1 MRIKSRDNLIQGQP
15 LYTILFYFIQS
26 FSYTHIY
33 MTIQQT
39 FSCREKKQVLYQTI
53 KKKAF

>member
-15 LYTILFYFIQS
+15 LYAILFYFMQS